1 MGGGFDPIGSR
12 PRGSYAPDMSLSL
25 LFWVLYIL
33 AFFFSAYLNRTN
45 WPGWA
50 GGNLLHFVLIGILG
64 WAVFGAAIHR

>member
-1 MGGGFDPIGSR
+1 
-12 PRGSYAPDMSLSL
+12 MSLSL